1 MKFSDL
7 SEELQQ
13 WVTLVVNDGHPK
25 EVILKQLQAYGHPKE
40 YELAVDDYLAQ
51 LEAAGQT
58 IRPSSSSVL
67 AAAPSTQRA
76 ADRDVHILMA
86 INNPRIVL
94 FANLL
99 SDAECDELIA
109 QSKSR
114 LTPSTV
120 VNPVT
125 GSYDKDEVR
134 TSYGAAFY
142 RGENKLIQTIEA
154 RIAALIGC
162 PVSRG
167 EPIQTLNY
175 AIGAEYEPHFDYFD
189 PEKPGNQKT
198 LSMGG
203 QRFAT
208 LIMYLNDVEAGG
220 STVFP
225 KLGLDIMP
233 RKGNAIFFS
242 YSNDSGLLDPNT
254 FHGGSPVT
262 QGEKWIATKWIR
274 LNDYT
279 GPMI

>member
-25 EVILKQLQAYGHPKE
+25 EFILKQLQAYGHPKE